1 MRLASPAASESS
13 ALALRPGERP
23 AGPRAAGARESLAAI
38 AASDEVGEA

>member
-13 ALALRPGERP
+13 ALALRPVS
-23 AGPRAAGARESLAAI
+23 GPQGREPPVGESLAAI